1 VAEQN
6 DPEVVRRE
14 YSDEK
19 GLAGRQSLWARRRGG
34 QPLDVAFDEVVALRP
49 RRVLEV
55 GCGQGKF
62 AERLVAHGL
71 DVVAV
76 DQSERMVELA
86 RERGV
91 DARVGDLQEL
101 PFGADDFDVAVANF
115 VLYHVPDLQRG
126 LAELARVS
134 PRLVATTN
142 GERHLAEMWAAVDR
156 DLWSR
161 TYLFFRENGEAYL
174 REHYEDVR
182 MVDVPGTISMT
193 AEDMRHYIAHSV
205 AHKHL
210 ADRVPSFAGPTT
222 VTASSCVF
230 VAAR

>member
-34 QPLDVAFDEVVALRP
+34 QPLDVAFDEVVAFRP

-55 GCGQGKF
+55 GCGQGEF

-76 DQSERMVELA
+76 DQSERMVELTGA
-86 RERGV
+86 RGV
-91 DARVGDLQEL
+91 DARVGDIQEL
-101 PFGADDFDVAVANF
+101 PFGADEFDVAVVNF
-115 VLYHVPDLQRG
+115 VLYHVPDLHRG

-193 AEDMRHYIAHSV
+193 ADDMRHYIAHSV
-205 AHKHL
+205 VHKHL
-210 ADRVPSFAGPTT
+210 ADRVPSFVGSTT

-230 VAAR
+230 VAVR